1 MADPYEAL
9 ELAYININENE
20 LEELYNS
27 YIEFGTLEN

>member
-9 ELAYININENE
+9 ELAYINISESE
-20 LEELYNS
+20 LEDLYTS